1 MKGRI
6 HLLSLALTIL
16 SAIDFINGDFFRDI
30 YDEYKDKVYKNTRKI
45 ISKHQD
51 AEEVVQD
58 VFFKIYKNIETFH
71 GLPQEEC
78 EKLISIYTKNTALDY
93 LRNKKREIQ
102 EVDTLYYDG
111 EDLVEHDFVD
121 TSPEPDEIIIDKE
134 RAVQIGIYIDDLP
147 EKQRH
152 VILLR
157 YKYSMSEKSIA
168 KVMSMT
174 ETAVSSCVHRAKKKL
189 RERMVEEEK

>member
-58 VFFKIYKNIETFH
+58 VFFKVYRNIGTFRDIPH
-71 GLPQEEC
+71 EEF
-78 EKLISIYTKNTALDY
+78 EKLLAIYTKNTAIDY
-93 LRNKKREIQ
+93 LRKKSREVK
-102 EVDTLYYDG
+102 EVDTLYEDG
-111 EDLVEHDFVD
+111 EDEIDHDIID
-121 TSPEPDEIIIDKE
+121 PSPEPDEIIIGRE
-134 RAVQIGIYIDDLP
+134 RAVQISIYINDLP

-157 YKYSMSEKSIA
+157 YKYNMSEKSIA
-168 KVMSMT
+168 KAMSMT
-174 ETAVSSCVHRAKKKL
+174 ETAVSSCVNRARKKL
-189 RERMVEEEK
+189 RERMEQEK